1 MSVPTPSV
9 PASTVAVV
17 NTTGQYVSVAL
28 TGFTLTA
35 VFVNGTQVGTTN
47 TSYAVPPGGTIS
59 ITYTVA
65 GTWAW
70 TNPPA
75 TSYSPGYSASN
86 LLAEGAGY
94 NPDTLLPYAQHA
106 TGGFTGFATGVS
118 N

>member
-1 MSVPTPSV
+1 MSVPTPAV
-9 PASTVAVV
+9 PASTVGVV
-17 NTTGQYVSVAL
+17 NQTGQYVSVAI
-28 TGFTLTA
+28 TGGTMTN
-35 VFVNGTQVGTTN
+35 VSVNGVTVGAGAGN
-47 TSYAVPPGGTIS
+47 YALPPGGTITM
-59 ITYTVA
+59 TYTVA
-65 GTWAW
+65 PTWAW

-86 LLAEGAGY
+86 GFAEGAGY